1 MEEWADEAAHRQS
14 DNLVAFGRHLFHF
27 HTAQGSDEEYLGIGL
42 RLADGIGY

>member
-1 MEEWADEAAHRQS
+1 MEERTDEAAHRQS
-14 DNLVAFGRHLFHF
+14 DDLVAFGRHLFHF